1 MPRTG
6 DGPYVQSLDRGLA
19 VLRCF
24 GEDRTR
30 LSISDV
36 AREVG
41 VDRAVARRL
50 LHTLAELGYIG
61 VDGSNFFV
69 RPRVLELAQAYLGAV
84 EFPDVIQPHLAQLT
98 SEIHETAMAFVLD
111 GDEIVYIAGVQ
122 ARRLVSVNVRAG
134 LRIPAYQSP
143 LGHVLLA
150 AQPADAREAYL
161 ERVALTP
168 VTRYTI
174 TEKPARSA
182 RESGRPGLRPWRR
195 GTRDGAAHHRRAG
208 ARSERHDPRRH
219 LDRRSGGRLLRAHAR
234 QRPSS
239 TTAADRRANRV
250 GPRRSQLT
258 VPADCPIWTACVIDT
273 TSRAVSY
280 FSIAARACVKRTAAR
295 SRTHR
300 MEETTRS

>member
-1 MPRTG
+1 MSRTG

-122 ARRLVSVNVRAG
+122 ARRLVSVNVRVG

-150 AQPADAREAYL
+150 AQPAEAREAYL
-161 ERVALTP
+161 ERVDLMP

-174 TEKPARSA
+174 TEKPALRDRLAKVADQGYALGDEELEMGLRTIAVPVHDRTGTILAAISIGVLAAAYSA
-182 RESGRPGLRPWRR
+182 RTLVKDLLPRLRQTAGQIESDL
-195 GTRDGAAHHRRAG
+195 
-208 ARSERHDPRRH
+208 
-219 LDRRSGGRLLRAHAR
+219 
-234 QRPSS
+234 
-239 TTAADRRANRV
+239 
-250 GPRRSQLT
+250 
-258 VPADCPIWTACVIDT
+258 
-273 TSRAVSY
+273 AVLN
-280 FSIAARACVKRTAAR
+280 
-295 SRTHR
+295 
-300 MEETTRS
+300 